1 MIALVQ
7 MPYAAIEHPSIA
19 LGILQAE
26 MKKHGLACRSL
37 YPNLDWHRELG
48 HELYATISAT
58 VAQDLVGEWTFAE
71 AAFGALPEQ
80 DESYLQFVSGRSSL
94 AGRVAPAEELREI
107 RTRVAAFIDRVAHEV
122 LSLSPRVVGCSS
134 TFQQHCASLALLRR
148 IKTLDPSVVTVMGG
162 ANCEGPMGVAL
173 MRNFDWVDYVVSG
186 DGDRVAL
193 TLFQSILSGKPVAP
207 LGVLSRD
214 PASWTGL
221 DGNPPRASFT
231 AMDKVAT
238 PDYDDY
244 FEALERSEL
253 DLLPGLLVETSRG
266 CWWGQKHHCTFC
278 GLNAG
283 GMGYRSKSGERVL
296 EEFDYLSSRYQ
307 LSGFEVV
314 DNILDH
320 AHLKSI
326 MPSLAARPEPF
337 QIFYETK
344 SNLKREQLRLLSEA
358 GVVWIQPGIESL
370 HDEVLTLMDKG
381 STGLMNLQ
389 LLKHCREFGIRVV
402 WNFLTC
408 FPGEKDE
415 WYADMASWIPLI
427 HHLQPA
433 GGMSPVRYDR
443 FSPYHTSPEQYG
455 IRIQAARSYAAVYP
469 LPDEELEQLAY
480 FFEDI
485 PEERLRQD
493 RRMDT
498 AGRQALKEA
507 LAIWKDAFWAGSAI
521 LSAAERPQGTL
532 ILDTRPVAPA
542 RRFFLEGRSREL
554 LLECET
560 PRRFPEPEPELL
572 NLVERKLVVRIGE
585 RYLSLPVRGDLPAL
599 PRKEDFP
606 GGYYPRPQSR
616 QAYRRGAYA
625 RA

>member
-1 MIALVQ
+1 MIALVH
-7 MPYAAIEHPSIA
+7 MPYAAIEHPSLA

-26 MKKHGLACRSL
+26 MRKQGLACRSL
-37 YPNLDWHRELG
+37 YPNLDWQREIG
-48 HELYATISAT
+48 HELYATVSST

-71 AAFGALPEQ
+71 AAFGAIPEQ
-80 DESYLQFVSGRSSL
+80 EESYLQFVSGRSGL
-94 AGRVAPAEELREI
+94 ARRLAPAKELRAI
-107 RTRVAAFIDRVAHEV
+107 RTRVAAFVERVAHEV
-122 LSLSPRVVGCSS
+122 LALAPRAVGCSS

-148 IKTLDPSVVTVMGG
+148 VKELDPSVVTVMGG
-162 ANCEGPMGVAL
+162 ANCEGTMGVAL

-186 DGDRVAL
+186 DGDRVGLA
-193 TLFQSILSGKPVAP
+193 LFQSILAGKSDAP
-207 LGVLSRD
+207 FGVLSRD
-214 PASWTGL
+214 PASWIGP
-221 DGNPPRASFT
+221 DGKSPRASFT

-244 FEALERSEL
+244 FEALERSGL

-296 EEFDYLSSRYQ
+296 EEFEYLASRYQ

-320 AHLKSI
+320 SHLKTI
-326 MPSLAARPEPF
+326 MPTFAARPEPF

-344 SNLKREQLRLLSEA
+344 SNLKRDQLRLLSQA

-415 WYADMASWIPLI
+415 WYSDMASWLPLI

-433 GGMSPVRYDR
+433 GGLSPVRYDR
-443 FSPYHTSPEQYG
+443 FSPYHSSPQKYG
-455 IRIQAARSYAAVYP
+455 IRIEAARSYAAVYP
-469 LPDEELEQLAY
+469 LPKEELEQLAY

-498 AGRQALKEA
+498 PGRQELKAALLLWKEA
-507 LAIWKDAFWAGSAI
+507 FWTGSAI

-532 ILDTRPVAPA
+532 ILDTRPVAPE
-542 RRFFLEGRSREL
+542 RRYFLQGRSREL
-554 LLECET
+554 LLECEV
-560 PRRFPEPEPELL
+560 PRRFPHPEPELL
-572 NLVERKLVVRIGE
+572 DLVERKLVLCVGE
-585 RYLSLPVRGDLPAL
+585 RYLSLPVRGELPPL
-599 PRKEDFP
+599 PSRVDFP
-606 GGYYPRPQSR
+606 GGYYPRPKGR
-616 QAYRRGAYA
+616 EAYRRGVHV